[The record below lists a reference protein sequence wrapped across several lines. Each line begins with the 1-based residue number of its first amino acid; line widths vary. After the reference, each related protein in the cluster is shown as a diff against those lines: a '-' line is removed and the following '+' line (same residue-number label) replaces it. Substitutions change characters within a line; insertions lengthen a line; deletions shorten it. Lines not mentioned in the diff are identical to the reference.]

1 MESRVNYTIVGFFVI
16 LALAAAFVIAVWLS
30 VGLGQKDYDYFLVY
44 SNESVSG
51 LSVKSPV
58 KYNGVNVGFVESIGL
73 RKKHP
78 EEVKLVLA
86 VEKDVPVS
94 LDTRA
99 ILNTQGLT
107 GIGYM
112 ELKGGKP
119 DSPKIPLLKG
129 EKYPIIKTSPS
140 LMFRLDQALDKLT
153 SNVSDISQ
161 GLERILSQEN
171 AEHLTE
177 SLENIQSIT
186 DNLQKNNERFDQI
199 LADTQTTMDNTATAS
214 KKLPALMTSID
225 KTAQSF
231 QDLSHKLS
239 TASTKLDS
247 TMTNVDVAVKTVN
260 DQLLPP
266 AVNAVSDFGAV
277 MLNLKGVSQQLDENP
292 SVLIRG
298 REPLPPGPGER

>member
-1 MESRVNYTIVGFFVI
+1 VESRVNYTIVGFFVI